1 MVGLQIDT
9 VYLKAKKSILE
20 NDILDITDV
29 SGKTVINLF
38 RDNEQNTPYDEWED
52 MYSLMVDSKDDGI
65 FISEIFVQEPGDL
78 SSDSTDFNP
87 LYPYTIS
94 EPLMTV
100 LNLVDIGYVTTTLYT
115 FPEYAEYPE
124 EHEKKLIV
132 KLSES
137 RVFEIDEDHN
147 AMIYKEGK
155 IDYSN
160 RISIFADK
168 TKNELEGISKFKDY
182 DFDIGVYLDLA
193 SPYLSFTDEEQKN
206 LKTLFD

>member
-9 VYLKAKKSILE
+9 IYLKAKKSILE

-52 MYSLMVDSKDDGI
+52 MYSLMVESKDDGI
-65 FISEIFVQEPGDL
+65 SISEIFVQEPGDL

-115 FPEYAEYPE
+115 FPEYAEALETHQMRRP
-124 EHEKKLIV
+124 LRSACGRQV
-132 KLSES
+132 RTTES
-137 RVFEIDEDHN
+137 
-147 AMIYKEGK
+147 
-155 IDYSN
+155 
-160 RISIFADK
+160 
-168 TKNELEGISKFKDY
+168 GIQGQLPLLVPVD
-182 DFDIGVYLDLA
+182 A
-193 SPYLSFTDEEQKN
+193 AH
-206 LKTLFD
+206 